1 MDVRLRLG
9 DVAEEPVEPLGLVE
23 EGAYREVAK
32 RRSLSEAIVL
42 KMLKRD
48 MIVLEGRTL
57 KGSIASDDGFDLKFD
72 VPNAGQDLFQLCD
85 QFTKPCVEGQ
95 TYTLEFTKLG
105 SGSAPYSFR
114 HQVHA
119 QAANM
124 QIQPFSSGTVN
135 LAAGGVFEAT
145 YPPG

>member
-1 MDVRLRLG
+1 VVIFKL
-9 DVAEEPVEPLGLVE
+9 
-23 EGAYREVAK
+23 
-32 RRSLSEAIVL
+32 
-42 KMLKRD
+42 
-48 MIVLEGRTL
+48 TL

-72 VPNAGQDLFQLCD
+72 VPNVGQDLFQLCD
-85 QFTKPCVEGQ
+85 QFTKPCVAGQ
-95 TYTLEFTKLG
+95 TYTLQFTKLG

-135 LAAGGVFEAT
+135 LAAGGSFEAT

>member
-1 MDVRLRLG
+1 MVMRASH
-9 DVAEEPVEPLGLVE
+9 VAALAV
-23 EGAYREVAK
+23 
-32 RRSLSEAIVL
+32 VL
-42 KMLKRD
+42 LTAGCGPTAQKAASPSPSPASSPSPPADSGVVIFKL
-48 MIVLEGRTL
+48 TL

-72 VPNAGQDLFQLCD
+72 VPNVGQDLFQLCD
-85 QFTKPCVEGQ
+85 QFTKPCVAGQ
-95 TYTLEFTKLG
+95 TYTLQFTKLG

-135 LAAGGVFEAT
+135 LAAGGSFEAT